1 MSLIMITESMKLME
15 AKNVTL
21 GAKEKEFVL
30 PVFEEKEQGEN
41 NETEF

>member
-21 GAKEKEFVL
+21 GAKEKEFV
-30 PVFEEKEQGEN
+30 FG
-41 NETEF
+41 